1 MGDFAL
7 TDLEGRTVKLSHY
20 RGSVVVVNFWATWC
34 EPCKQEL
41 PFLDAYYRE
50 LASQGFVVLA
60 IATDGPRTIPGV
72 RQLVKQRGWTF
83 PVLLDSDGAVMGDL
97 NPRGAAPYTMYV
109 DRLGRLAGDHDGY
122 APGDELG
129 MRAKIQA
136 LLEEGKVPE
145 SEEKSEA
152 SVRVTNSLMVERR
165 TVDAGTYGLLTDR
178 LNLQGAAG
186 NLTTFARADTMVFQD
201 APSARFQ
208 DDARLER
215 LRVRY
220 RLGDWNLI
228 AGDFF
233 EQLGRG
239 IMLSVRKVDELGVDL
254 EIRGGRLEY
263 DGKALGA
270 MLFVGRMNPANLDIV
285 SEQFVEDTDD
295 VLAGGRLSVRAIPG
309 MELGVLGLHLRP
321 TEQFLADPD
330 ALGITQKDQAT
341 AGGIFAEVPD
351 IAGLFSLY
359 VEGDFQRRIVAAEHS
374 DGKAVY
380 GTLGLHLPQLNVLAE
395 GMYLDS
401 YQVTGSRNTALGQA
415 FSYNQVPTL
424 ERLDQIVDN
433 VTDYTGGRLYLEP
446 FFLNGDLVLH
456 LNGMLRLNDPGED
469 GSIQQIHGFA
479 GVKYLYQAGR
489 SRVELSGGHRDEARV
504 EGGAQFRTVTHLELD
519 WLQALGSSA
528 WALHLQSRN
537 DLRSQENPE
546 SDTLNDFVWST
557 TLASIDW
564 ASRGSLAFEFGIDTQ
579 DPDAQQYFFAGILD
593 LHLDGL
599 MRALEWA
606 DLEPM
611 ALRATVGSQRGG
623 IKCIAGICR
632 DFPEFSGVRLSLA
645 SRHTL
650 GG

>member
-309 MELGVLGLHLRP
+309 MEVGVLGLHLRP

-395 GMYLDS
+395 GMYLDELPGDR
-401 YQVTGSRNTALGQA
+401 QPQHRAGTG
-415 FSYNQVPTL
+415 
-424 ERLDQIVDN
+424 
-433 VTDYTGGRLYLEP
+433 
-446 FFLNGDLVLH
+446 FFLQPGAHPRAPRPDRRQRHRLH
-456 LNGMLRLNDPGED
+456 RRPPLPGALLPQRGSGAAPQRHAAPQRPRRRRRHPADPRLCRREVPLPGRPL
-469 GSIQQIHGFA
+469 A
-479 GVKYLYQAGR
+479 
-489 SRVELSGGHRDEARV
+489 
-504 EGGAQFRTVTHLELD
+504 GGAQR
-519 WLQALGSSA
+519 WPPRRSP
-528 WALHLQSRN
+528 SR
-537 DLRSQENPE
+537 RRRPVSHRHPPRAR
-546 SDTLNDFVWST
+546 
-557 TLASIDW
+557 LA
-564 ASRGSLAFEFGIDTQ
+564 AG
-579 DPDAQQYFFAGILD
+579 PGIL
-593 LHLDGL
+593 GL
-599 MRALEWA
+599 GPPPPVA
-606 DLEPM
+606 
-611 ALRATVGSQRGG
+611 
-623 IKCIAGICR
+623 
-632 DFPEFSGVRLSLA
+632 
-645 SRHTL
+645 
-650 GG
+650 